1 MRERRRQ
8 QKIAMGFDLFP
19 FLSILACVLGCLLLV
34 VMVTVALSVGPGA
47 AQIIEIEGTSDKT
60 PVVIEWD
67 GTSVVLHP
75 EKVRVSAAAA
85 LAKDGRNDS
94 PFGKLLD
101 RLEAKKKESYVFV
114 LVRPSGF
121 DNFGTLRA
129 AVGRRKLD
137 IGYEPIEQHRSIGV
151 AEER

>member
-1 MRERRRQ
+1 MRGRRRQ
-8 QKIAMGFDLFP
+8 RAMGMGFDLFP

-75 EKVRVSAAAA
+75 EKLRVSAAAA

-101 RLEAKKKESYVFV
+101 RLVAKKKESYVFV

-121 DNFGTLRA
+121 DNFDAIRA
-129 AVGRRKLD
+129 AVVRRELD
-137 IGYEPIEQHRSIGV
+137 IGYEPVEQHRVIGV
-151 AEER
+151 AEGR